1 MGSAI
6 QNSENHQINGVHT
19 EFLSMKAIRPD
30 YGPIQRQNPSCSDI
44 KFL

>member
-6 QNSENHQINGVHT
+6 KDGENQQIHGVHT

-30 YGPIQRQNPSCSDI
+30 EGPIQPQNPRCSDI

>member
-1 MGSAI
+1 MGRAI
-6 QNSENHQINGVHT
+6 QHGENQQINGVHT

-30 YGPIQRQNPSCSDI
+30 EGPVQPENPRCSDI